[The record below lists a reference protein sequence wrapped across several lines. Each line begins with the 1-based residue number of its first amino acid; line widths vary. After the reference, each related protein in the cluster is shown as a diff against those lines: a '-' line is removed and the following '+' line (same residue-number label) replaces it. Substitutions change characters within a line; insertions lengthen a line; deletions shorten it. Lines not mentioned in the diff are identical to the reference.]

1 MSTSTYF
8 YVMFPIYFSCSF
20 ILIEANLVHSVP
32 ITADVVSSN
41 IDKGEM
47 YNIMW

>member
-20 ILIEANLVHSVP
+20 ILIEGNLVHSVP
-32 ITADVVSSN
+32 ITADVVGSN